1 MRGLTIMK
9 FYSEKLDKLFD
20 SEKLLTEAENQHDVE
35 QAAKAAKEDKL
46 KKERKQRAK
55 EVDEAYKRYMD
66 LLNAFLKDYKTYHVS
81 FRSDDGMFTD
91 FFKYAFSW

>member
-1 MRGLTIMK
+1 MK

-20 SEKLLTEAENQHDVE
+20 SEKLLTEAENQYDVE

-55 EVDEAYKRYMD
+55 EVDEAYKHYMD

>member
-1 MRGLTIMK
+1 MK
-9 FYSEKLDKLFD
+9 IYSEITGKEYKTVEECQEDEQKV
-20 SEKLLTEAENQHDVE
+20 AEQKALE
-35 QAAKAAKEDKL
+35 AAKADKL
-46 KKERKQRAK
+46 KKERKQRAE
-55 EVDEAYKRYMD
+55 EVDEAYKHYME

>member
-20 SEKLLTEAENQHDVE
+20 SEKLLTEAENQYDVE

-55 EVDEAYKRYMD
+55 EVDEAYKHYMD

>member
-1 MRGLTIMK
+1 MK

-20 SEKLLTEAENQHDVE
+20 SEELLTEAENQYDVE